1 MEERIYVRRDKA
13 HNFRNI
19 AEVFPTVYNRAVE
32 EIKKNTCR
40 GNVNYPLLVL
50 EVKGEKLGLEFKGEN
65 YSICGCNVDIG
76 IIDKQD
82 ESKLGLKKQKRKS
95 CINVI
100 VITASD
106 KERLSELERKIGL
119 DGTFVS

>member
-50 EVKGEKLGLEFKGEN
+50 EFKGEN
-65 YSICGCNVDIG
+65 YSIDGCNVDIG
-76 IIDKQD
+76 VIEKQD
-82 ESKLGLKKQKRKS
+82 ESKLGLKEQRRKS
-95 CINVI
+95 YIKVI
-100 VITASD
+100 LITASD

-119 DGTFVS
+119 EGTFVS